1 MRKQPKKRLSITDF
15 RGALNQSTL
24 RNNIIKCFPRVEK
37 FTCYND
43 SKEYNSVDVITAQ
56 VIIDRLA
63 PIFCTDAIT
72 KRVLQFAVDSIE
84 ANGIEQYDNNE
95 IAYRD
100 FIIGIINAQLHIF
113 CEKDYV
119 FMKSN
124 NFNPVI

>member
-1 MRKQPKKRLSITDF
+1 MRKHPKKRLSITDF

-24 RNNIIKCFPRVEK
+24 RNNIVKCFPRADK

-43 SKEYNSVDVITAQ
+43 STQYDSVDVITAQ

-63 PIFCTDAIT
+63 PIFCTEAIT
-72 KRVLQFAVDSIE
+72 KRVLLFAIECIE
-84 ANGIEQYDNNE
+84 ANGIERYDNNE
-95 IAYRD
+95 YAYRD
-100 FIIGIINAQLHIF
+100 FILSVINAQLHIF

-119 FMKSN
+119 LMKRN

>member
-1 MRKQPKKRLSITDF
+1 MRKHPKKRLSITDF
-15 RGALNQSTL
+15 RGAFNQSTL
-24 RNNIIKCFPRVEK
+24 RGNIIKCFPRAEK

-43 SKEYNSVDVITAQ
+43 SKQYDSVDVITAQ

-72 KRVLQFAVDSIE
+72 KRVLHFAVDSIE
-84 ANGIEQYDNNE
+84 ANGIEQYDNNDY
-95 IAYRD
+95 AYRD
-100 FIIGIINAQLHIF
+100 FVISVINAQLHIF

-119 FMKSN
+119 LMKSN

>member
-24 RNNIIKCFPRVEK
+24 RNNIVKCFPRADK
-37 FTCYND
+37 FTYYND
-43 SKEYNSVDVITAQ
+43 STMYDSVDVITAQ

-63 PIFCTDAIT
+63 PIFCTEAIT
-72 KRVLQFAVDSIE
+72 KRVLLFAIECIE
-84 ANGIEQYDNNE
+84 ANGIERYDNNE
-95 IAYRD
+95 YAYRD
-100 FIIGIINAQLHIF
+100 FILSVINAQLHIF

-119 FMKSN
+119 LMKRN